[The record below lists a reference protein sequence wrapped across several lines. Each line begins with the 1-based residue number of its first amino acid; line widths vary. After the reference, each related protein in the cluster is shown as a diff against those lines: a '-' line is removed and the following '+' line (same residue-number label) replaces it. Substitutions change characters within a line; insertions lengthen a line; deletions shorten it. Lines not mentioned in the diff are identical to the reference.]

1 MSDTEILKALDCCKH
16 KKCAECPYKKYS
28 TYGCKSVMISDAY
41 HSFGRLIREAEE
53 VRSTR
58 YQKAV
63 N

>member
-41 HSFGRLIREAEE
+41 HSFWRLIREAE
-53 VRSTR
+53 
-58 YQKAV
+58 
-63 N
+63 